1 MAHDVFVSYSSKDKA
16 IADTIVAALE
26 NNQIR
31 CWYAPRDIKPGEDWG
46 NAITTAVI
54 NARIFLMIFSGNA
67 NQSQRVLDELNFAIS
82 QQAVILPFRIE
93 NLEPKGA
100 MKLH

>member
-1 MAHDVFVSYSSKDKA
+1 MAHDVFISYSSKDKP

-31 CWYAPRDIKPGEDWG
+31 CWYAPRDIKPAEDWG
-46 NAITTAVI
+46 NAITDAIT
-54 NARIFLMIFSGNA
+54 NARVFLMIFSGNA

-82 QQAVILPFRIE
+82 QQAVILP
-93 NLEPKGA
+93 
-100 MKLH
+100 